1 MLKRT
6 LFFSTPYHL
15 SLKNAQIVARSQ
27 DMPDVQKTIPIEDV
41 GFIVLEHQQTIIT
54 LPLLSALS
62 ENNVAVIF
70 CGSNYMPTSMLMNLD
85 SNHTQGESFRYQI
98 DASEPLKKNL
108 WKQIVEAKIRNQA
121 ALLSKLGK
129 DGDKL
134 RPLYMNVK
142 SGDADN
148 REGMAARVYWSE
160 LFGADFTRERGG
172 DTPNSLLNYGYT
184 ILRAA
189 TARSLMGSGLMPAFG
204 LFHKNRYNSFP
215 LADDVMEPYRPF
227 VDEIVFD
234 LYANG
239 EDELTRDVK
248 ARILKLLVID
258 TVFGKVRRPLDIGLT
273 MTTASLSKCFAG
285 TQKKISYPQLV

>member
-1 MLKRT
+1 
-6 LFFSTPYHL
+6 
-15 SLKNAQIVARSQ
+15 
-27 DMPDVQKTIPIEDV
+27 
-41 GFIVLEHQQTIIT
+41 
-54 LPLLSALS
+54 
-62 ENNVAVIF
+62 
-70 CGSNYMPTSMLMNLD
+70 
-85 SNHTQGESFRYQI
+85 
-98 DASEPLKKNL
+98 
-108 WKQIVEAKIRNQA
+108 
-121 ALLSKLGK
+121 
-129 DGDKL
+129 
-134 RPLYMNVK
+134 MNVK

-239 EDELTRDVK
+239 EDNLTKEVK
-248 ARILKLLVID
+248 AQILRLLVTD

>member
-41 GFIVLEHQQTIIT
+41 GFIVLENQQTIIT

-98 DASEPLKKNL
+98 DASEPFKKNL

-239 EDELTRDVK
+239 EDNLTKEVK
-248 ARILKLLVID
+248 AQILRLLVTD

>member
-41 GFIVLEHQQTIIT
+41 GFIVLENQQTIIT

-108 WKQIVEAKIRNQA
+108 WKQIVEAKIRNQS

-239 EDELTRDVK
+239 EDNLTKEVK
-248 ARILKLLVID
+248 AQILRLLVTD

>member
-1 MLKRT
+1 M
-6 LFFSTPYHL
+6 
-15 SLKNAQIVARSQ
+15 ARSQ

-248 ARILKLLVID
+248 ARILKLLVTD